1 MKRLLLT
8 FLYLL
13 DIFTSDARQY
23 DLTAKH
29 ITTVNGL
36 PTNIVSQIWQTND
49 GFMWFETRSGVCR
62 YDGYSIQLF
71 DSNDTPVPSKAPDLK
86 TFDAEWKR
94 DGHGKLTRIGKNGS
108 RHTWQLIP
116 KEVIDYTRNDH
127 FHVADV
133 DEHTEAIST
142 YGAGLYLYDK
152 PTGELTCI
160 ESEVINTP
168 YLTGLFVDRTG
179 CIWVAEDYLGV
190 TCLRLNRLK
199 YEHRL
204 IKQSRIHDAN
214 HIRCIAELGNE
225 KILCSNQMGELF
237 EYNPNR
243 EQVSFLRSMESKV
256 YAALTDTHGN
266 FWIGTR
272 GAGLFKNDQKVE
284 GLPSADIYYIAE
296 DESHGQWIAMLGGG
310 VAHLYPDGSIETF
323 LIDKNCH
330 DIRQD
335 GKGCW
340 WVAAED
346 SLFRLKKENGQWKEE
361 SVMPGYF
368 VCLCIAS
375 DGTVWAGGI
384 GCGLVN
390 ARYLQSYT
398 IKNGMAND
406 NVYAIVEDHQ
416 HRIWTGTEEG
426 LSCLT
431 PKTNDI
437 QNHRISESQLANV
450 FNERTALCLPDGR
463 LLFGSHNGIVEIKK
477 SNLTIKSTS
486 IKSLVT
492 ELLVNGERESFDK
505 RLSYTE
511 NNLMFRF
518 SNFQYAMLQNV
529 LYQYRLDGI
538 DRDWCQPT
546 KDNAAIYRN
555 LPPGQYT
562 FRIRSNNGLG
572 VWGEETTLSIVI
584 HQPWWNTWW
593 AWTIYL
599 LFLTVMVIVAFRV
612 LHLRRRLDM
621 ERKMS
626 AFKRDFYN
634 RIERELRNPV
644 NVLQGATEN
653 VQLSGTSK
661 TTVQS
666 LRRGSKRILKLM
678 DMIQQFHLLNDM
690 EVQFKAEQDAINE
703 ETEQHFR
710 AIQQAIHDEEKEFKE
725 LAPPPINTQV
735 ILLVE
740 DDEDNLTH
748 LSDTL
753 NPYFRV
759 VGCTSMSECEMLI
772 QKELPTLMLLDIT
785 ADEKTG
791 RNLTKRLKEEH
802 PGLSIIHLS
811 SFNDDARQL
820 RSLRSG
826 AADYIVKPFSGK
838 VLIERVRKTIEQTSE
853 PSPLTPHLIPADA
866 PTRSLSL
873 LTKAKDKKFLE
884 QFQAIL
890 DSHIDDVNFS
900 VEQFAELM
908 HLGRTQ
914 FYKRVKELTGE
925 SPVQHLHRARLDY
938 AAHLLRESRMTVEEV
953 MTHAGFSSPTH
964 FYNSFRKQ
972 FGMSPKE
979 LRQTGRPED
988 RMS

>member
-1 MKRLLLT
+1 MKQLLLT

-13 DIFTSDARQY
+13 AVFTTHARQY
-23 DLTAKH
+23 DLTAKQ

-49 GFMWFETRSGVCR
+49 GFMWFETRSGLCR

-71 DSNDTPVPSKAPDLK
+71 DSDATTIPSKESNLK
-86 TFDAEWKR
+86 TVEAEWQR
-94 DGHGKLTRIGKNGS
+94 DGQGKMTRIGKNGS
-108 RHTWQLIP
+108 RQTWQLIP
-116 KEVIDYTRNDH
+116 KEVINYTRNDH

-133 DEHTEAIST
+133 DERTEAIST

-160 ESEVINTP
+160 DIEVINTP

-179 CIWVAEDYLGV
+179 CIWVVEDYLGV
-190 TCLRLNRLK
+190 ICLQLK
-199 YEHRL
+199 KLQYQHRL
-204 IKQSRIHDAN
+204 IKQSRIQDAN
-214 HIRCIAELGNE
+214 HIRCMAELGNE
-225 KILCSNQMGELF
+225 NILCSNQMGELF
-237 EYNPNR
+237 VYNPKR
-243 EQVSFLRSMESKV
+243 EQVSYLKSMESKV
-256 YAALTDTHGN
+256 YAALTDTQGN
-266 FWIGTR
+266 LWIGTR
-272 GAGLFKNDQKVE
+272 GDGLFKNDQKVE
-284 GLPSADIYYIAE
+284 GLPSADVYYLAE
-296 DESHGQWIAMLGGG
+296 DKNYGLWIAMLGGG

-323 LIDKNCH
+323 LKDKNCH
-330 DIRQD
+330 DIRREKD
-335 GKGCW
+335 DCW

-346 SLFRLKKENGQWKEE
+346 SLYRLKKENGQWKEE

-416 HRIWTGTEEG
+416 HRIWMGTEEG

-463 LLFGSHNGIVEIKK
+463 LLFGSHNGIVEIED
-477 SNLTIKSTS
+477 SILNIENSPIKT
-486 IKSLVT
+486 LVT

-518 SNFQYAMLQNV
+518 SNFQYAMLQSV

-538 DRDWCQPT
+538 DKDWCKPT
-546 KDNAAIYRN
+546 KDNVAIYRN

-562 FRIRSNNGLG
+562 FRVRSNNGLG
-572 VWGEETTLSIVI
+572 VWGEETAISIII

-593 AWTIYL
+593 AWL
-599 LFLTVMVIVAFRV
+599 LYALTACIIAYISIIVVRRIMR
-612 LHLRRRLDM
+612 LHRQVEV
-621 ERKMS
+621 ERQVS
-626 AFKRDFYN
+626 AFKTDFYN

-644 NVLQGATEN
+644 NVLRGAAEN

-666 LRRGSKRILKLM
+666 LRRGSQRMLKLM
-678 DMIQQFHLLNDM
+678 DMIQQFHRLNDVEM
-690 EVQFKAEQDAINE
+690 QVKAEQDAMNE
-703 ETEQHFR
+703 EAELHFR
-710 AIQQAIHDEEKEFKE
+710 TIQQTIHAGEQEFRE
-725 LAPPPINTQV
+725 LAPPPINEQT
-735 ILLVE
+735 ILVVE
-740 DDEDNLTH
+740 DDEDSLTH
-748 LSDTL
+748 LTDTL
-753 NPYFRV
+753 NPYFRIV
-759 VGCTSMSECEMLI
+759 SCQSMSECIKALEE
-772 QKELPTLMLLDIT
+772 QRPSALLVDIT
-785 ADEKTG
+785 ADEKEYIE
-791 RNLTKRLKEEH
+791 LTKRLHKEH
-802 PGLSIIHLS
+802 TTLPVIHLS
-811 SFNDDARQL
+811 SFSDDARQL
-820 RSLRSG
+820 RSLRAG
-826 AADYIVKPFSGK
+826 AADYITKPFSGR
-838 VLIERVRKTIEQTSE
+838 VLVERVRKTIKQT
-853 PSPLTPHLIPADA
+853 PSPLTTYPSPLILHPS
-866 PTRSLSL
+866 P
-873 LTKAKDKKFLE
+873 LTDVKDKKFLDR
-884 QFQAIL
+884 FHAIL
-890 DSHIDDVNFS
+890 SQHITDENFS

-964 FYNSFRKQ
+964 FYSSFRKQ

-979 LRQTGRPED
+979 LRQTGRRED
-988 RMS
+988 